1 MPPAR
6 LASASDQR
14 RAAILAA
21 EVCRR
26 GSRRLPGGQYG
37 PRRVL
42 RPLPATEFMPME
54 LKNNRV
60 WRTFG
65 SLPLF
70 LSAKITFWPSGFKP
84 TTARGGCPVD
94 NMAPGASCVRRRG
107 QRRFVWR
114 THHPAADFISAWQTE
129 FGGRTP
135 PIFTLRPLPATEF
148 IPMELKNNRV
158 WRTFGS
164 LPLSL
169 SAKTTFFPIC
179 SPGQSLALLARQC
192 NSAWN
197 FGLFFITMRKSE
209 WMAHAQGRIEHEKRC
224 IS

>member
-1 MPPAR
+1 MR
-6 LASASDQR
+6 D
-14 RAAILAA
+14 
-21 EVCRR
+21 
-26 GSRRLPGGQYG
+26 GGQYS

-42 RPLPATEFMPME
+42 RPPVISEGPPSWQR
-54 LKNNRV
+54 K
-60 WRTFG
+60 
-65 SLPLF
+65 
-70 LSAKITFWPSGFKP
+70 SAAG
-84 TTARGGCPVD
+84 ARGGCPAD
-94 NMAPGASCVRRRG
+94 SMAPGASCVRRRG

-179 SPGQSLALLARQC
+179 SPGQSLALLVRQA
-192 NSAWN
+192 NLLPFLPANATLRGTS
-197 FGLFFITMRKSE
+197 GFFLL
-209 WMAHAQGRIEHEKRC
+209 Q
-224 IS
+224 